1 MAVERYN
8 LTFSKQMANEPVL
21 YNLGR
26 KFNLITV
33 IEKANISESAGWMQV
48 AIKGDVDEINRA
60 VANLNGMG
68 IFVTPVELAMLV

>member
-8 LTFSKQMANEPVL
+8 LTFSKQMANEPIL

-26 KFNLITV
+26 RYNLVTV

-48 AIKGDVDEINRA
+48 AIKGEADEINRA
-60 VANLNGMG
+60 IASLNGQG
-68 IFVTPVELAMLV
+68 VFVTPVELAMLV